1 MASLASMPGHKPE
14 VHPPVPAGASEFG
27 NGTVLELQVG
37 EVRQLFNAMDP
48 APFRERDLDPN
59 AVTYIVEWG
68 REAPAGEPLG
78 LIVRLSREPAT
89 SGNADMLRDAVH
101 TYFRQR
107 AVATRRQLRQLF
119 RVGRISLLIGIAF
132 LAFVIGVG
140 EYLTLRIDKESYGYL
155 VKESLIIA
163 GWVALWRP
171 LEIFLYDWWPIRAE
185 AKLLDRLSEMDVRL
199 IDEPLPG
206 HAAAALATP

>member
-1 MASLASMPGHKPE
+1 
-14 VHPPVPAGASEFG
+14 VHA
-27 NGTVLELQVG
+27 
-37 EVRQLFNAMDP
+37 
-48 APFRERDLDPN
+48 
-59 AVTYIVEWG
+59 
-68 REAPAGEPLG
+68 
-78 LIVRLSREPAT
+78 
-89 SGNADMLRDAVH
+89 
-101 TYFRQR
+101 YFQQR

-119 RVGRISLLIGIAF
+119 RVGRISLLIAIVF

-199 IDEPLPG
+199 FDEPSPAPG
-206 HAAAALATP
+206 AAMQATP

>member
-1 MASLASMPGHKPE
+1 MPVSTSRPR
-14 VHPPVPAGASEFG
+14 A
-27 NGTVLELQVG
+27 VLELRVA

-59 AVTYIVEWG
+59 AVTYIMEWG
-68 REAPAGEPLG
+68 RETRAGEPLE
-78 LIVRLSREPAT
+78 LIVQLSREPVT
-89 SGNADMLRDAVH
+89 PDNAAMLRDAVH

-185 AKLLDRLSEMDVRL
+185 AKLQDRLSEMNVRL
-199 IDEPLPG
+199 IHEQSPAPG
-206 HAAAALATP
+206 AAAQATP

>member
-1 MASLASMPGHKPE
+1 VLTLE
-14 VHPPVPAGASEFG
+14 NPAATAPQEAAEGAPATG
-27 NGTVLELQVG
+27 GQAMLELHVA

-59 AVTYIVEWG
+59 AYAYIVDWG
-68 REAPAGEPLG
+68 RETRAGQPLG
-78 LIVRLSREPAT
+78 LVVRLSREAAT
-89 SGNADMLRDAVH
+89 PEANDLLRDAVRS
-101 TYFRQR
+101 YFRQR
-107 AVATRRQLRQLF
+107 ADATRLKLRQLF
-119 RVGRISLLIGIAF
+119 RVGRISLLIGLVF
-132 LAFVIGVG
+132 LAFVIVVG

-185 AKLLDRLSEMDVRL
+185 AKLLDRLSEMDVR
-199 IDEPLPG
+199 IVG
-206 HAAAALATP
+206 ASTSAARTP

>member
-1 MASLASMPGHKPE
+1 MLTLE
-14 VHPPVPAGASEFG
+14 NPAATAPQEAAE
-27 NGTVLELQVG
+27 GTPATGGQAMLELHVA

-59 AVTYIVEWG
+59 AYAYIVDWG
-68 REAPAGEPLG
+68 RETRAGQPLG
-78 LIVRLSREPAT
+78 LVVRLSREAAT
-89 SGNADMLRDAVH
+89 PEANDLLRDAVRS
-101 TYFRQR
+101 YFRQR
-107 AVATRRQLRQLF
+107 ADATRLKLRQLF
-119 RVGRISLLIGIAF
+119 RVGRISLLIGLVF
-132 LAFVIGVG
+132 LAFVIVVG

-185 AKLLDRLSEMDVRL
+185 AKLLDRLSEMDVRVV
-199 IDEPLPG
+199 G
-206 HAAAALATP
+206 ASTSAARTP

>member
-1 MASLASMPGHKPE
+1 MA
-14 VHPPVPAGASEFG
+14 
-27 NGTVLELQVG
+27 TLELQVG

-68 REAPAGEPLG
+68 REARAGEPLG

-89 SGNADMLRDAVH
+89 PDNAGMLRDAVH
-101 TYFRQR
+101 AYFRQR

-199 IDEPLPG
+199 IDESAPVPG
-206 HAAAALATP
+206 TVVRPTA

>member
-1 MASLASMPGHKPE
+1 MPVSTSRPR
-14 VHPPVPAGASEFG
+14 A
-27 NGTVLELQVG
+27 VLELRVA

-59 AVTYIVEWG
+59 AVTYIMEWG
-68 REAPAGEPLG
+68 RETRAGEPLD
-78 LIVRLSREPAT
+78 LNVQLSREPAT
-89 SGNADMLRDAVH
+89 PDNAAMLRDAVH

-185 AKLLDRLSEMDVRL
+185 AKLQDRLSEMNVRL
-199 IDEPLPG
+199 IHEQSPAPG
-206 HAAAALATP
+206 AAAQATP

>member
-1 MASLASMPGHKPE
+1 MA
-14 VHPPVPAGASEFG
+14 
-27 NGTVLELQVG
+27 VLELHVA
-37 EVRQLFNAMDP
+37 EMRQLVNAMDP
-48 APFRERDLDPN
+48 APCRERDLDPN
-59 AVTYIVEWG
+59 AVTYRVEWG
-68 REAPAGEPLG
+68 REARAGEPLG
-78 LIVRLSREPAT
+78 LVVRLSREPAT
-89 SGNADMLRDAVH
+89 PDNAGMLRDAAH
-101 TYFRQR
+101 AYFRQR

-119 RVGRISLLIGIAF
+119 RVGRISLLIAIVF

-185 AKLLDRLSEMDVRL
+185 AKLLDRLSKMDVRL
-199 IDEPLPG
+199 FDESAPAPG
-206 HAAAALATP
+206 AAVQATK

>member
-1 MASLASMPGHKPE
+1 
-14 VHPPVPAGASEFG
+14 
-27 NGTVLELQVG
+27 
-37 EVRQLFNAMDP
+37 
-48 APFRERDLDPN
+48 
-59 AVTYIVEWG
+59 
-68 REAPAGEPLG
+68 
-78 LIVRLSREPAT
+78 
-89 SGNADMLRDAVH
+89 
-101 TYFRQR
+101 
-107 AVATRRQLRQLF
+107 LRQLF

-185 AKLLDRLSEMDVRL
+185 AKLQDRLGDMNVRL
-199 IDEPLPG
+199 IHEQSPAHG
-206 HAAAALATP
+206 AVAHATP

>member
-1 MASLASMPGHKPE
+1 MA
-14 VHPPVPAGASEFG
+14 
-27 NGTVLELQVG
+27 TLELQVG

-68 REAPAGEPLG
+68 REARASEPLG

-89 SGNADMLRDAVH
+89 PDNAGMLRDAVH
-101 TYFRQR
+101 AYFRQR

-185 AKLLDRLSEMDVRL
+185 AKLLDRLGEMDVRL
-199 IDEPLPG
+199 IDEQSLTVG
-206 HAAAALATP
+206 AAAHPGT

>member
-1 MASLASMPGHKPE
+1 MA
-14 VHPPVPAGASEFG
+14 
-27 NGTVLELQVG
+27 VLELHVA

-59 AVTYIVEWG
+59 AVTYIMEWG
-68 REAPAGEPLG
+68 RETRAGEPLD
-78 LIVRLSREPAT
+78 LIVQLSREPAT
-89 SGNADMLRDAVH
+89 PDNAAMLRDAVH
-101 TYFRQR
+101 AYFRQR

-119 RVGRISLLIGIAF
+119 RVGRVSLLIGIAF

-185 AKLLDRLSEMDVRL
+185 ANLQDRLSAMSVRL
-199 IDEPLPG
+199 IHEQSPVPG
-206 HAAAALATP
+206 DVAHETP

>member
-1 MASLASMPGHKPE
+1 MPVSTSRPR
-14 VHPPVPAGASEFG
+14 A
-27 NGTVLELQVG
+27 VLELRVA

-59 AVTYIVEWG
+59 AVTYIMEWG
-68 REAPAGEPLG
+68 RETRAGEPLD
-78 LIVRLSREPAT
+78 LIVQLSREPAT
-89 SGNADMLRDAVH
+89 PDNAAMLRDAVH
-101 TYFRQR
+101 AYFRQR

-185 AKLLDRLSEMDVRL
+185 AKLQDRLSEMNVRL
-199 IDEPLPG
+199 IHEQSPAPDAVA
-206 HAAAALATP
+206 HATP